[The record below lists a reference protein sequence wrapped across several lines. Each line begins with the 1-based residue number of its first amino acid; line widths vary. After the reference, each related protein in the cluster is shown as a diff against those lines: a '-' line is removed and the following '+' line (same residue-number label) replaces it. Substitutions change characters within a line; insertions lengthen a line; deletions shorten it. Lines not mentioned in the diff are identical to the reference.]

1 MSEVATRAGANPFK
15 LRAVLGLVLF
25 GAIAFIA
32 MLYFIG
38 AGDTGRRG
46 NDGAAHAA
54 ANGLNGFSGLAEL
67 LELEGFDVRTSRSPT
82 GLQTSDLLILTPP
95 MGTDPEEFS
104 DILLA
109 RQYTG
114 PTMVILPKWFAG
126 PFPRILPDEVAD
138 QVKEGWVQ
146 LRGAQQADWA
156 SELPHPY
163 AISFIEAEES
173 EGGRQPESSRQVIWQ
188 GMGFSGTLP
197 DRPAR
202 PAIAQSGQAALVENE
217 TGQAIA
223 IDVQGAEESEFYDE
237 AYASV
242 FVIEPDLLNN
252 YGLSDQQRAALAV
265 KLVNNA
271 NYYDD
276 EERRVVFDLTL
287 NGFGGSQNLLTLAF
301 TPPFLAATL
310 CLILALIVIGWRAF
324 LRFGPPH
331 AEGPAIAF
339 GKRQLVTN
347 GAGLILRA
355 RRLPLLAAPY
365 ISLSARRLAAR
376 LGLARADGAEIDG
389 LLAARLPDEPGF
401 TARAN
406 ALRNARGAKEILR
419 AAQALK
425 ELERKISQ

>member
-1 MSEVATRAGANPFK
+1 MSEATTRAGANPFK
-15 LRAVLGLVLF
+15 LRAVLGLVIF
-25 GAIAFIA
+25 GAIAFVA
-32 MLYFIG
+32 MLYLIG
-38 AGDTGRRG
+38 AGDTGRRD

-67 LELEGFDVRTSRSPT
+67 LELEGFEVRTSRSPT

-95 MGTDPEEFS
+95 MGTDPQEFGE
-104 DILLA
+104 ILLA

-114 PTMVILPKWFAG
+114 PTLVILPKWFTGA
-126 PFPRILPDEVAD
+126 FPPIMPDEVSD
-138 QVKEGWVQ
+138 EVKDGWVQ
-146 LRGAQQADWA
+146 LRGAQHAEWA
-156 SELPHPY
+156 SELPQPY
-163 AISFIEAEES
+163 AISFVAEE
-173 EGGRQPESSRQVIWQ
+173 EDQTLRPPDRTRQVSWQ
-188 GMGFSGTLP
+188 GMGFSGGLP
-197 DRPAR
+197 DRPTR
-202 PAIAQSGQAALVENE
+202 PVIAQSGQAALVENE

-223 IDVQGAEESEFYDE
+223 IDVHGEEESEFYTD
-237 AYASV
+237 AFASV

-252 YGLSDQQRAALAV
+252 YGLSDRQRAALAV
-265 KLVNNA
+265 ELVNNA

-276 EERRVVFDLTL
+276 EEKRVVFDLTL

-310 CLILALIVIGWRAF
+310 CLILALMVIGWRAF

-355 RRLPLLAAPY
+355 RRLPMLAAPY
-365 ISLSARRLAAR
+365 IALSARRMASR
-376 LGLARADGAEIDG
+376 LGLTRAETAQIDG
-389 LLAARLPDEPGF
+389 LLAARFPDDPGF
-401 TARAN
+401 VARAN
-406 ALRNARGAKEILR
+406 ALRNARGTKEILR